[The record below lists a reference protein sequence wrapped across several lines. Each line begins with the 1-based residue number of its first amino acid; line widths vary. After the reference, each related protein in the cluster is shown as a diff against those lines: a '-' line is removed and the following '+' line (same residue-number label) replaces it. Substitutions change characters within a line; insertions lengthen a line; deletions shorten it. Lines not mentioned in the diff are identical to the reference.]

1 MSAQQRINEL
11 LAIVA
16 QQGASDLHLVV
27 GSYPMIRVDG
37 RLLPLS
43 QDSILTADDT
53 KSIVDA
59 LLTDVQQQTLADTG
73 SVDFSYNY
81 EDKAR
86 FRTNVF
92 FQKGRLSVAMR
103 LIPAKIRSLAE
114 LNVPEKLYDFAE
126 RSQGLVLMTGPVG
139 HGKSTTLAALVDAI
153 NASRAAHI
161 LTIED
166 PIEYIHTHN
175 KAIINQREIGQD
187 ARSFADA
194 LRAALRED
202 VNVILV
208 GEMRD
213 LETIQTVMTAAE
225 TGHLI
230 FATLHTNDAAQT
242 VDRIVDVFPSHQQN
256 QIRAQLANV
265 LLGVVSQRLLPRIGG
280 GRIPAVE
287 IMIKNHAIENLI
299 RENKSYQIDTVI
311 ETSLQDGMISLDKS
325 LADLASRGIVT
336 QEDAL
341 MYAKNREYFT
351 MLMRDAAQQQQQQ

>member
-16 QQGASDLHLVV
+16 QQDASDLHLVV
-27 GSYPMIRVDG
+27 GSYPVIRVDG

-43 QDSILTADDT
+43 QESILTVDDT
-53 KSIVDA
+53 KALSDT
-59 LLTDVQQQTLADTG
+59 LLTDVQKKTLADSG
-73 SVDFSYNY
+73 SVDFSYNF
-81 EDKAR
+81 ENKAR
-86 FRTNVF
+86 FRTNIY
-92 FQKGRLSVAMR
+92 FQKGRISIAMR
-103 LIPAKIRSLAE
+103 LIPAKIRSLEE
-114 LNVPEKLYDFAE
+114 LNISDKLYDFTE
-126 RSQGLVLMTGPVG
+126 RTQGLVLMTGPVG
-139 HGKSTTLAALVDAI
+139 HGKSTTLAALVDRV
-153 NASRAAHI
+153 NQTRAAHI

-166 PIEYIHTHN
+166 PIEYVHTH
-175 KAIINQREIGQD
+175 KKSIVNQREIGQD
-187 ARSFADA
+187 ARNFAEA

-265 LLGVVSQRLLPRIGG
+265 LLGVVSQRLLPQIGG
-280 GRIPAVE
+280 GRMPATE
-287 IMIKNHAIENLI
+287 IMIKNHAVENLI

-311 ETSLQDGMISLDKS
+311 ETSMQEGMISLDKA
-325 LADLASRGIVT
+325 LADLVVRGLVT
-336 QEDAL
+336 VEDAL
-341 MYAKNREYFT
+341 MYAKNREY
-351 MLMRDAAQQQQQQ
+351 LNVLLRDAQGGTETR

>member
-1 MSAQQRINEL
+1 MTPQQRITNL
-11 LAIVA
+11 LGIVV
-16 QQGASDLHLVV
+16 QQDASDLHVVV
-27 GSYPMIRVDG
+27 GRYPTIRVDG

-43 QDSILTADDT
+43 QESVLTVEDT
-53 KSIVDA
+53 KAIADV
-59 LLTDVQQQTLADTG
+59 LLSESQKKTLAEAG

-81 EDKAR
+81 DNKAR

-92 FQKGRLSVAMR
+92 FQKGRISIAMR
-103 LIPAKIRSLAE
+103 LIPAKIRPLEE
-114 LNVPEKLYDFAE
+114 LGLSTSLYDFTKYA
-126 RSQGLVLMTGPVG
+126 QGLVLMTGPVG
-139 HGKSTTLAALVDAI
+139 HGKSTTLAALIDAI
-153 NASRAAHI
+153 NHDRAVHI

-166 PIEYIHTHN
+166 PIEYIYTHDR
-175 KAIINQREIGQD
+175 AIINQREIGQD
-187 ARSFADA
+187 ARDFPDA

-280 GRIPAVE
+280 GRAAVTE
-287 IMIKNHAIENLI
+287 IMIKNHAVGNLI

-311 ETSLQDGMISLDKS
+311 ETSTQDGMISLDKA
-325 LADLASRGIVT
+325 LAQLVDQGVIAI
-336 QEDAL
+336 EDAL
-341 MYAKNREYFT
+341 MYAKNKDYLQMILSGNQRT
-351 MLMRDAAQQQQQQ
+351 R